1 MSLLHTK
8 RSLSFTPL
16 DPLGDGLREDIAAER
31 LEPEAITLE
40 EGVDEAA
47 LTEYWQ
53 NVTSDIEKDP
63 KWFRFEEE

>member
-1 MSLLHTK
+1 MSLFNSKHP
-8 RSLSFTPL
+8 LSFSPV

-53 NVTSDIEKDP
+53 NVEEDIKND
-63 KWFRFEEE
+63 KTWIWIDEE